1 MSLPCVFTT
10 PPCALFSFC
19 HPPSLCLTTITR
31 YMEISVWHVEEEIA
45 RRWLIVSVISTC
57 GHDYMLMYL
66 HFTCGPV
73 CCMLLQ
79 RFKGSGQSVM
89 CFLIDKT
96 VILSKMWPLGLKE
109 EQSPYCLM
117 SHSKSSFMVNAAG
130 YPTEMLH
137 MQCAVSSRPK
147 HQQEKRREC
156 QYRKSDL
163 QFLIMSTW
171 QPTPGG
177 KQITYCMFL

>member
-1 MSLPCVFTT
+1 
-10 PPCALFSFC
+10 
-19 HPPSLCLTTITR
+19 
-31 YMEISVWHVEEEIA
+31 MEISVWHVEEEIA

-57 GHDYMLMYL
+57 GRDYMLMYL
-66 HFTCGPV
+66 HFACGPV

-96 VILSKMWPLGLKE
+96 VILSKMWPLGLQE

-117 SHSKSSFMVNAAG
+117 SHSKSSFVVNAAG

-137 MQCAVSSRPK
+137 VQCHQGQNISKKRDVSASTENLTCSFSSCLLDSL
-147 HQQEKRREC
+147 HQEESKSLTVC
-156 QYRKSDL
+156 SFRKKIKITWVCVLAETSCRVAE
-163 QFLIMSTW
+163 MS
-171 QPTPGG
+171 
-177 KQITYCMFL
+177 C